1 MRDCVGS
8 WRLTQRVRGREGGLG
23 RGVLDRA
30 AWMVRQRWGCWKEA
44 EGDREG

>member
-8 WRLTQRVRGREGGLG
+8 WRLTQRVRGREGGDSNGGG
-23 RGVLDRA
+23 R
-30 AWMVRQRWGCWKEA
+30 KEA